1 MIHIWIIQTRIL
13 CVKIEGEGGIWLR
26 CLKTHYT
33 VKAYLFKKTKSHQ
46 LFHGEFGSSFAL
58 KKNLSGHISTS
69 PALLKYVINRRK
81 ITKEGAEAAE
91 GPKIWGATNN
101 RFLIS
106 ALFSFLCPKNLGW
119 REHDSSGTP
128 LPASGVPAKEG
139 VFWRVKNGA
148 GMIR

>member
-101 RFLIS
+101 RFNFCSVFFFYVRKIWGGES
-106 ALFSFLCPKNLGW
+106 M
-119 REHDSSGTP
+119 TP
-128 LPASGVPAKEG
+128 LVPPSPLPTSLLKRGSFGGWKTVPE
-139 VFWRVKNGA
+139 W
-148 GMIR
+148 